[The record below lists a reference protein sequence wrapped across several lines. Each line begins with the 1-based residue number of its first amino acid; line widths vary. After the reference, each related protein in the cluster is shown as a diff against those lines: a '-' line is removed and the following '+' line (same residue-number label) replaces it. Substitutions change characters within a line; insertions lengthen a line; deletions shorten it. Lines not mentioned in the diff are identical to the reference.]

1 MFCTTGVL
9 LRQLQSCFSG
19 PVGADGVATADV
31 SSLASLT
38 HLMVDEVHERN
49 VDTDFLLSVIKRL
62 MKLLPKLKACRRGGS
77 ECHVRSLTR
86 VLLLLRDAMPTGG
99 ADECNH
105 GHTALCQ
112 VLCQGQAAVP
122 RHHSARLYTPCAG
135 EVP

>member
-62 MKLLPKLKACRRGGS
+62 MKLLPKLKACRRGGQ
-77 ECHVRSLTR
+77 R
-86 VLLLLRDAMPTGG
+86 VPCEVSNKGLLLLRDANRW
-99 ADECNH
+99 C
-105 GHTALCQ
+105 L
-112 VLCQGQAAVP
+112 
-122 RHHSARLYTPCAG
+122 
-135 EVP
+135 